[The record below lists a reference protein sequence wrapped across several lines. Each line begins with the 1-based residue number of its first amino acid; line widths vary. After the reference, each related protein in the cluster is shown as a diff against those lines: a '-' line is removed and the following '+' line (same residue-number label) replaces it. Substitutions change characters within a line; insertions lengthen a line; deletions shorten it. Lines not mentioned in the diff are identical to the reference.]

1 MKPVNYVWTA
11 DRFRRHVIE
20 GLPEDQYFV
29 TGTVTE
35 PGECYYT
42 VPVDQ
47 DRDCMHLC
55 MDATVGYDLNVFA
68 DNGIEALE
76 NANFSVLS
84 TITVPEEFLSVA
96 ALDAVNEEEK

>member
-11 DRFRRHVIE
+11 SQFE
-20 GLPEDQYFV
+20 GQLVDTLPEDHYFV

-47 DRDCMHLC
+47 ERECMHLC
-55 MDATVGYDLNVFA
+55 MDATVGYDLSVFA
-68 DNGIEALE
+68 GQGIEAMQ
-76 NANFSVLS
+76 NAKFPVWSTVAVPKAYLS
-84 TITVPEEFLSVA
+84 DT
-96 ALDAVNEEEK
+96 ALDAVSDE